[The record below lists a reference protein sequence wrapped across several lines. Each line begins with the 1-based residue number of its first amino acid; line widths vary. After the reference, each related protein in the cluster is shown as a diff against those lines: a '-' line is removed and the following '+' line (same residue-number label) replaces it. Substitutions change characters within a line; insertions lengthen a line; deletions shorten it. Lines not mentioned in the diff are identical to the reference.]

1 MTEIQDRILVKL
13 YPQSIVINEV
23 VIKAPKIRGQGD
35 TVTYFVNQFSSDRD
49 KTIGDV
55 LRKMPGIN
63 VDTKGKITYNGKE
76 INKFYIEGQDLLEGK
91 YGIATNGIPQQ
102 EVGTVEVYED
112 HQPIKALEGLFFS
125 DQAAINIKLKEGAK
139 AHWITTLDL
148 ESGLPLPLWLSLI
161 HISEPTRP

>member
-35 TVTYFVNQFSSDRD
+35 TVTYFVNQFSSDRA

-102 EVGTVEVYED
+102 EVGTLEV
-112 HQPIKALEGLFFS
+112 
-125 DQAAINIKLKEGAK
+125 
-139 AHWITTLDL
+139 
-148 ESGLPLPLWLSLI
+148 
-161 HISEPTRP
+161 